1 VAIGPLCFGFVS
13 VMLACMRRTG
23 TTALSA
29 LALILAGC
37 GDTPP
42 AADKAAI
49 EKTVKAVEASIQK
62 ATVAKDAAAFSSY
75 YADNAVFMSPGA
87 EALKGRPAIR
97 AAMATMFADPALKL
111 DFAADRVEISDAG
124 DMAATRGN
132 YTLAVTDPATKKVIH
147 DKGSYVT
154 VFRKQTDGAWK
165 AVLDINTSEV
175 APAPMPAPKAAAV
188 AKKKGKKKR

>member
-1 VAIGPLCFGFVS
+1 
-13 VMLACMRRTG
+13 MLACMQRTG
-23 TTALSA
+23 ITALSA
-29 LALILAGC
+29 LALLLAGC

-42 AADKAAI
+42 AVDKAAV
-49 EKTVKAVEASIQK
+49 EKTVKAVETSISK
-62 ATVAKDAAAFSSY
+62 AFAAKDAAAFSSY

-87 EALKGRPAIR
+87 EATKGRPAIR

-111 DFAADRVEISDAG
+111 DFAAERVEISDAG
-124 DMAATRGN
+124 DMAATRGT

-154 VFRKQTDGAWK
+154 VFRKQTDGAYK
-165 AVLDINTSEV
+165 AVMDINTSEA
-175 APAPMPAPKAAAV
+175 APAPPPAPKAAV